1 MGDFTVNYETKRLKS
16 SIRLALAAAVTLL
29 PMTAL
34 AAESSEPETY
44 DMETVEVVGKR
55 PAPAPVQAETPAV
68 YAGGNIARASHLG
81 VLGER
86 DFMDVPFNVTTFNNQ
101 MIENQQA
108 SSVVDVI
115 SNDPSVS
122 DLTLSSVSQAWMIR
136 GFKAQQQDTQ
146 LNGLYGVAPRFYGGI
161 EYVTAWRS

>member
-1 MGDFTVNYETKRLKS
+1 MENFTVNYETKRLKS

-68 YAGGNIARASHLG
+68 YAGESPRRAR
-81 VLGER
+81 
-86 DFMDVPFNVTTFNNQ
+86 
-101 MIENQQA
+101 
-108 SSVVDVI
+108 
-115 SNDPSVS
+115 
-122 DLTLSSVSQAWMIR
+122 
-136 GFKAQQQDTQ
+136 
-146 LNGLYGVAPRFYGGI
+146 
-161 EYVTAWRS
+161 